1 MPVVSAV
8 EPLWI
13 ANTSP
18 GLDLNTVA
26 ISRDGSVIVAGGD
39 QLVAVSSEGTILWS
53 GWSSELLELTRDGR
67 FIVTSLGSTVRV
79 FNSQGLKLWDQ
90 SIIVPVTDISTTPDG
105 ALIAA
110 SGGNVIQSWYNSGAG
125 LGHNTTDRVKHI
137 RISPAKDQIVVTT
150 DRALRSFNLSY
161 VPFWTDE
168 DVQSNLLEM
177 SGDGSGI
184 VTTNGNRIMLYHG
197 SGTLLWDRQV
207 PGGNILALAYSR
219 DGSTIVTGR
228 DDNSVTVL
236 DRNGNILWS
245 AKAGFWV
252 TSVGTSDDG
261 SVIVAGSMDKK
272 LYFFDRIG
280 TLLGTFQAPGMIKYR
295 AVGISGDGSRIV
307 AVDGTNIYG
316 FSSEQFSR
324 PASLQQTEVTSIP
337 ATAAMNLTM
346 SPATTM
352 SVATASLTG
361 MQPITPQVPPTT
373 QSGMPWI
380 LSLITVTAASV
391 LLKKNMRR

>member
-1 MPVVSAV
+1 MTIPGASAV

-18 GLDLNTVA
+18 GLELNTIA
-26 ISRDGSVIVAGGD
+26 ISGDGSLIVAGGD
-39 QLVAVSSEGTILWS
+39 QLVAVSFNGTKLWS
-53 GWSSELLELTRDGR
+53 GSSREPLELSQDGR

-79 FNSQGLKLWDQ
+79 FDSRGLKLWDQ
-90 SIIVPVTDISTTPDG
+90 SIIIPVTDISITPDG

-110 SGGNVIQSWYNSGAG
+110 SGGSIVQSWYNSGAG
-125 LGHNTTDRVKHI
+125 LGHNTTNQVKHI

-161 VPFWTDE
+161 VPFWSDE
-168 DVQSNLLEM
+168 DVQSDLLEI
-177 SGDGSGI
+177 SADGSGI
-184 VTTNGNRIMLYHG
+184 VTTNGNRVVLYHG
-197 SGTLLWDRQV
+197 SGTLLWDRHV

-219 DGSTIVTGR
+219 DGSTIVAGR

-236 DRNGNILWS
+236 DRNGNNLWS

-252 TSVGTSDDG
+252 TSVGVSDTG

-272 LYFFDRIG
+272 LYFFDRTG
-280 TLLGTFQAPGMIKYR
+280 TLLGIFQAPGVIKYQ
-295 AVGISGDGSRIV
+295 AVGVSGDGSRIV

-324 PASLQQTEVTSIP
+324 SASLPSTAVASIP
-337 ATAAMNLTM
+337 PTVAVNITTSPVTTTTAAIKAL
-346 SPATTM
+346 P
-352 SVATASLTG
+352 G
-361 MQPITPQVPPTT
+361 MQQISPQIPPTT
-373 QSGMPWI
+373 QSGMLWV
-380 LSLITVTAASV
+380 LSLLPVTAAF
-391 LLKKNMRR
+391 LLWKRM